1 MKKPMKTAMNIISLM
16 LLSAFSL
23 SALAHTGHGE
33 SSLFAH
39 DLDHALWVVG
49 GVAVI
54 AMVFFVLRQRQ

>member
-1 MKKPMKTAMNIISLM
+1 MKKPMKTAINIISLI

-39 DLDHALWVVG
+39 NLDLALWVVG
-49 GVAVI
+49 AVAVV
-54 AMVFFVLRQRQ
+54 AVVFFVLRQRQ